1 MEKEYKRTRRVRT
14 GNTGG
19 LFREERSQ
27 DQYAELEREFARGGS
42 RTLRRIKESKET
54 CSPSSRGAVRKHT
67 WQSPGWGGRNPNST
81 YKETEDNIEHED
93 MVGSGDFRGIYPK
106 DLESKLRRILKRI
119 KSNMISDP
127 VIKGKIMNTTG
138 GRWARFCC
146 DTGSSVNLMPAKMA
160 AAGGLKLRPIDLDE
174 PTYKSV
180 TNEDLEIIGQTSAF
194 VKLEK
199 FKTPVKL
206 NFLVCLDE
214 G

>member
-1 MEKEYKRTRRVRT
+1 M
-14 GNTGG
+14 
-19 LFREERSQ
+19 
-27 DQYAELEREFARGGS
+27 EREVASGGS

-54 CSPSSRGAVRKHT
+54 STPSSRRLSENILGSLLGGGAATH
-67 WQSPGWGGRNPNST
+67 
-81 YKETEDNIEHED
+81 TEDNIEHED

-106 DLESKLRRILKRI
+106 DLESKLCRIFKRI
-119 KSNMISDP
+119 KSNIISDP

-160 AAGGLKLRPIDLDE
+160 AAGGLKWQTIDLDE

-194 VKLEK
+194 VKL
-199 FKTPVKL
+199 
-206 NFLVCLDE
+206 
-214 G
+214 